1 MTKQILRSILTVL
14 LITTSYQSLANE
26 QAFKVCADPVNPPVS
41 NKTGKGYENEI
52 AKLFAE
58 QLQQPLEY
66 TWFPQRIG
74 FIRNTLKA
82 YLPETKEF
90 KCDVVMGVP
99 TGYELTSTTKTYFR
113 STYVLIYPKN
123 KGWDNMQ
130 IGQTEIANINIDVT
144 SRDDIPLIFK
154 TAEDIMQLDDSQLEK
169 LRIAMFDRG
178 PGTTWIQNHGLID
191 QGIPYQTMTGDGS
204 FNTAMTMDQEFSK
217 ENVDMAILWGPTA
230 AYVYSVNPDKFVMLP
245 MQSKAK
251 MKFNFPI
258 SMGVRRKDKEL
269 LNQLNQL
276 IDKNQDKIT
285 EILRSHNIPLVDD
298 KGQLL

>member
-1 MTKQILRSILTVL
+1 MTKQILCPILTAL
-14 LITTSYQSLANE
+14 LIASSCLTLAKE

-41 NKTGKGYENEI
+41 NKAGKGYENEI

-58 QLQQPLEY
+58 QRQQPLEY

-82 YLPETKEF
+82 YLPDTKEF

-99 TGYELTSTTKTYFR
+99 TGYELTATTKTYFR

-123 KGWDNMQ
+123 KGWDS
-130 IGQTEIANINIDVT
+130 I
-144 SRDDIPLIFK
+144 K
-154 TAEDIMQLDDSQLEK
+154 TVEDIIQLGDSQQQK

-204 FNTAMTMDQEFSK
+204 LNTAMTMDQEFAK
-217 ENVDMAILWGPTA
+217 GNIDMAILWGPTA
-230 AYVYSVNPDKFVMLP
+230 AYIYSINPDKFVMVP
-245 MQSKAK
+245 MQSQAK
-251 MKFNFPI
+251 MKFDFPI

-276 IDKNQDKIT
+276 IDKNQDKIK
-285 EILRSHNIPLVDD
+285 EILRSHSIPLVDD
-298 KGQLL
+298 KGQPL

>member
-14 LITTSYQSLANE
+14 LITTSYQSLASE
-26 QAFKVCADPVNPPVS
+26 PGFKVCADPVNPPVS
-41 NKTGKGYENEI
+41 NKAGKGYENEI

-123 KGWDNMQ
+123 KGWDN
-130 IGQTEIANINIDVT
+130 I
-144 SRDDIPLIFK
+144 K
-154 TAEDIMQLDDSQLEK
+154 TAEDIMRLDQSQLEK

-204 FNTAMTMDQEFSK
+204 FNTAMNMDQEFAK
-217 ENVDMAILWGPTA
+217 ENIDMAILWGPTA
-230 AYVYSVNPDKFVMLP
+230 AYVYSINPDKFVMLP

-251 MKFNFPI
+251 MKFDFPI
-258 SMGVRRKDKEL
+258 SMGVRRKDKEF

-276 IDKNQDKIT
+276 IDKNQEKIT
-285 EILRSHNIPLVDD
+285 EIMRSHHIPLVDD

>member
-1 MTKQILRSILTVL
+1 MTKQILRSILAAL
-14 LITTSYQSLANE
+14 LVVSTYQSLAKE

-41 NKTGKGYENEI
+41 NKSGKGYENEI
-52 AKLFAE
+52 AKLLAD

-99 TGYELTSTTKTYFR
+99 TGFELTSTTKTYFR

-123 KGWDNMQ
+123 TGWDN
-130 IGQTEIANINIDVT
+130 I
-144 SRDDIPLIFK
+144 K
-154 TAEDIMQLDDSQLEK
+154 TAEDIMQLDQSQLEK

-204 FNTAMTMDQEFSK
+204 LNTAMTMDNAFSNG
-217 ENVDMAILWGPTA
+217 EIDMAILWGPTA
-230 AYVYSVNPDKFVMLP
+230 AYVYSVNPDKFVMIP

-251 MKFNFPI
+251 MKFDFPMSI
-258 SMGVRRKDKEL
+258 GVRRKDKEL

>member
-1 MTKQILRSILTVL
+1 MTKQLIRSILAAL
-14 LITTSYQSLANE
+14 LVTSTFQSLAKE
-26 QAFKVCADPVNPPVS
+26 QAFKICADPVNPPVS
-41 NKTGKGYENEI
+41 NKAGKGYENEI

-82 YLPETKEF
+82 YQPDTEDF

-123 KGWDNMQ
+123 KGWDN
-130 IGQTEIANINIDVT
+130 I
-144 SRDDIPLIFK
+144 K
-154 TAEDIMQLDDSQLEK
+154 KAEDIMQLDQSQLEK

-178 PGTTWIQNHGLID
+178 PGTTWIHNHGLID

-204 FNTAMTMDQEFSK
+204 FNTAMTMDQEFAK
-217 ENVDMAILWGPTA
+217 DNIDMAILWGPTA
-230 AYVYSVNPDKFVMLP
+230 AYVYSINPDKFVMTP
-245 MQSKAK
+245 MQSKAT
-251 MKFNFPI
+251 MKFDFPI

-276 IDKNQDKIT
+276 IDNNQDKIT
-285 EILRSHNIPLVDD
+285 EILRSHNIPLVDE

>member
-1 MTKQILRSILTVL
+1 MKALIRYIVTGL
-14 LITTSYQSLANE
+14 LITSSCYSLANE
-26 QAFKVCADPVNPPVS
+26 SEFKVCADPVNPPVS
-41 NKTGKGYENEI
+41 NKAGKGFENEI

-58 QLQQPLEY
+58 KRDQTLEY

-82 YLPETKEF
+82 FKPETEEF

-99 TGYELTSTTKTYFR
+99 TGYELTSTTKPYYR

-123 KGWDNMQ
+123 KGWD
-130 IGQTEIANINIDVT
+130 TVKA
-144 SRDDIPLIFK
+144 
-154 TAEDIMQLDDSQLEK
+154 AEDLMQLDEATQQK

-178 PGTTWIQNHGLID
+178 PGTTWIKNHGLID

-204 FNTAMTMDQEFSK
+204 LNTSMMMDEEFSK
-217 ENVDMAILWGPTA
+217 ENIDMAILWGPTA
-230 AYVYSVNPDKFVMLP
+230 AYVYSVNPDKFVMIP

-251 MKFNFPI
+251 LKFDFPMSI
-258 SMGVRRKDKEL
+258 GVRRQDKTL

-276 IDKNQDKIT
+276 IDKNQAEIT
-285 EILRSHNIPLVDD
+285 EILRSHNIPLVDE

>member
-1 MTKQILRSILTVL
+1 MTKQLIRSILAAL
-14 LITTSYQSLANE
+14 LVTSTFQSLAKE
-26 QAFKVCADPVNPPVS
+26 QAFKICADPVNPPVS
-41 NKTGKGYENEI
+41 NKAGKGYENEI

-82 YLPETKEF
+82 YQPETEDF
-90 KCDVVMGVP
+90 KCDIVMGVP

-123 KGWDNMQ
+123 KGWDN
-130 IGQTEIANINIDVT
+130 IKKAD
-144 SRDDIPLIFK
+144 
-154 TAEDIMQLDDSQLEK
+154 DIMQLDQSQLEK

-178 PGTTWIQNHGLID
+178 PGTTWIHNHGLID

-204 FNTAMTMDQEFSK
+204 FNTAMTMDQEFAK
-217 ENVDMAILWGPTA
+217 DNIDMAILWGPTA
-230 AYVYSVNPDKFVMLP
+230 AYVYSINPDKFVMTP
-245 MQSKAK
+245 MQSKAT
-251 MKFNFPI
+251 MKFDFPI

-276 IDKNQDKIT
+276 IDNNQDKIT
-285 EILRSHNIPLVDD
+285 EILRSHNIPLVDE